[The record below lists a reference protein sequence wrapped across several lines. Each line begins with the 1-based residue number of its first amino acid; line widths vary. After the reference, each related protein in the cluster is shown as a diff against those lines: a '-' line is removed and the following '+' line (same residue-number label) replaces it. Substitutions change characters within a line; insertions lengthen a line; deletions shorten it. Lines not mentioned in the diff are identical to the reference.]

1 MSISKNIYGIQLN
14 YLIIKNGH
22 CPILHIKHHM
32 SILSIV
38 SKTGGKKTK
47 NICNVSSIIHNQG
60 NCGP

>member
-1 MSISKNIYGIQLN
+1 MWKNEAPTQHLYDDETLPL
-14 YLIIKNGH
+14 Y
-22 CPILHIKHHM
+22 PILHIKHHM

-38 SKTGGKKTK
+38 SKTGVKKTK

>member
-1 MSISKNIYGIQLN
+1 MVIALFYTLNI
-14 YLIIKNGH
+14 
-22 CPILHIKHHM
+22 M

-60 NCGP
+60 NCGPYIEIETV